1 MPTESIRRFVFCH
14 RKLSGECVFVYFLF
28 QFQFAQGKIKKK
40 LILVFL
46 MSRVHEIST
55 GGVGA
60 SEVSANCHRD
70 DSVFLKGP

>member
-1 MPTESIRRFVFCH
+1 MPTESIVFCH

-28 QFQFAQGKIKKK
+28 QFQLARGKIKK

-60 SEVSANCHRD
+60 SEVNANCHRD